1 MEYSYGT
8 DPIES
13 LWLLSLSIFSK
24 TRKAREKQAQQILSN
39 VDSDGDGKIT
49 ENEFIDLMHENSKV
63 AAEYFNMLD
72 TDSDG
77 ILTIQDIIHHPE
89 LTKLNLSTQEG
100 TDALFY
106 VYDSYCTTHISPN
119 QTFGP
124 ESLGTH
130 FRFYKIMHSSQL

>member
-1 MEYSYGT
+1 MVIL
-8 DPIES
+8 IEFC
-13 LWLLSLSIFSK
+13 FSK
-24 TRKAREKQAQQILSN
+24 TRKAREKQAQQIVSN

-49 ENEFIDLMHENSKV
+49 ENEFIDLMHENSKI

-106 VYDSYCTTHISPN
+106 VYDSYSMSRRSRIRPSEARPPTNKKI
-119 QTFGP
+119 
-124 ESLGTH
+124 SLGGD
-130 FRFYKIMHSSQL
+130 Y

>member
-1 MEYSYGT
+1 MEVEASKMEYLYGI
-8 DPIES
+8 DLLVS
-13 LWLLSLSIFSK
+13 WWLLSLIIFSK
-24 TRKAREKQAQQILSN
+24 TRKAREKQAQQIVSN

-106 VYDSYCTTHISPN
+106 MYESYNMIN
-119 QTFGP
+119 LKEAFG
-124 ESLGTH
+124 S
-130 FRFYKIMHSSQL
+130 

>member
-100 TDALFY
+100 TDAILY
-106 VYDSYCTTHISPN
+106 VCDSWCMTYI
-119 QTFGP
+119 
-124 ESLGTH
+124 
-130 FRFYKIMHSSQL
+130 I

>member
-1 MEYSYGT
+1 MEVEASKMEYLYGI
-8 DPIES
+8 DLLVS
-13 LWLLSLSIFSK
+13 WWLLSLIIFSK
-24 TRKAREKQAQQILSN
+24 TRKAREKQAQQIVSN

-100 TDALFY
+100 TDALLH
-106 VYDSYCTTHISPN
+106 V
-119 QTFGP
+119 
-124 ESLGTH
+124 
-130 FRFYKIMHSSQL
+130 